1 MQSRRISYGSPSCH
15 ITENWRGRPLMSR
28 EVIVNLIGSTRTK
41 AGLEIRSE
49 LDGGIYS
56 IAREVTDLKM
66 EGLSIE

>member
-1 MQSRRISYGSPSCH
+1 
-15 ITENWRGRPLMSR
+15 MSR

-56 IAREVTDLKM
+56 IAREVADLKM